1 MLCDQMNGTRIMHQ
15 KLPMSTPR
23 LTPVH
28 ERDRI
33 EVIDILRGFAIF
45 GIFLVNIFSF
55 ANTTQVWGEGIH
67 AWDST
72 ADKIAVLLV
81 QFLAEA
87 KFYTLFSFLFG
98 WGLALQLQ
106 RAQARGVA
114 FTPIYLRRLAIL
126 FLIGLTHAIFIWSG
140 DILVTYALVGFI
152 LFLLRNRSDRT
163 LIIVGLIS
171 FAFAIFIYTPGPA
184 GAIRAAYDGLV
195 EPIRSIG
202 FTHGGDPAQVYK
214 FGSYADTVVRRW
226 NDKIIGYV
234 GMLYWAPYI
243 LSIFIL
249 GFLVS
254 RKGVFQNPSDYL
266 PKFRKL
272 VWVALALGL
281 LFNFIWVYGGAQPGT
296 VPAEW
301 VQFLRRSIRTLGGL
315 SMCIFYVSAIVLLV
329 QKKRWHERL
338 EPLAP
343 VGRMALTNYLLQSII
358 ATLFF
363 YGYGLGFYREFGPA
377 FGLAFVILVFLGQ
390 VKFSAWWLDH
400 YDYGPME
407 WFWRTLTYRGLRRDT
422 DPDPAAVPERSFS
435 STLRQVAKA
444 IPTWLILLL
453 WAGGLFVAYAR
464 LSDTPLPDVAEL
476 VQPQPTATPQVV
488 PTPRPTPTPILT
500 PVVEAVVRTPGQ
512 TVSEGDLWNL
522 ALAFDEEMA
531 FAEIET
537 LAGPPYL
544 GRQGGSPEG
553 RAAGEYIADRFVA
566 LGLRPAGE
574 NGDYFQSFP
583 LVRSTLSA
591 DPTLFLTSPAGDS
604 QDYEFRNDFAPVVR
618 HFTGGGEAEGEV
630 VWVQDCSHD
639 DFDGVDAVD
648 KIVFCR
654 RGSEEEQGRQAV
666 EHGAAGL
673 LLLVDPEER
682 PMDRIGPYRE
692 SWLPLT
698 IPALRIAPTVAEG
711 LLADSGLALDDLSI
725 QYESIPLATSA
736 SIAIPI
742 TVDED
747 AVGRNVLGVLPG
759 RDPAY
764 ADEIIILGGHYDHMG
779 QDPDGTAWVGAND
792 NASGIATML
801 EIARIWQEAGYVP
814 RRTVLFAAWDAEEQG
829 LLGSVHYAWNPIYPH
844 ENTVAMLQLD
854 MVGAGDDTLFV
865 DGPGPVA
872 DQIIAVAED
881 AGHRNRAV
889 GRRRQRPRTFPR
901 GRRSRLADDLV
912 WR

>member
-1 MLCDQMNGTRIMHQ
+1 MRVGGARCIAKRQTEHVNTNQLI
-15 KLPMSTPR
+15 MSTPR
-23 LTPVH
+23 LSPVQ

-45 GIFLVNIFSF
+45 GILLVNMFSF
-55 ANTTQVWGEGIH
+55 SNTSEVWGQGIH
-67 AWDST
+67 AWDSS

-106 RAQARGVA
+106 RAQARGAA
-114 FTPIYLRRLAIL
+114 FAPIYLRRLAIL
-126 FLIGLTHAIFIWSG
+126 LLIGLTHAILIWSG

-163 LIIVGLIS
+163 LAIIGLIA

-184 GAIRAAYDGLV
+184 TAIRAAYDGLV
-195 EPIRSIG
+195 EPIRSSG

-214 FGSYADTVVRRW
+214 FGSYADAVVRRW
-226 NDKIIGYV
+226 NDNKIGYM

-243 LSIFIL
+243 LSVFIL

-254 RKGVFQNPSDYL
+254 RKGVFQNLPDYL

-281 LFNFIWVYGGAQPGT
+281 LFNFAWVYTAAQPGS
-296 VPAEW
+296 VPDEW
-301 VQFLRRSIRTLGGL
+301 VRFMRRSIRTLGGF
-315 SMCIFYVSAIVLLV
+315 SMCVFYVSAIVLLV
-329 QKKRWHERL
+329 QNKRWHERL
-338 EPLAP
+338 APLAP
-343 VGRMALTNYLLQSII
+343 VGRMALTNYLLQSLV

-377 FGLAFVILVFLGQ
+377 FGLAFTILIFFGQ
-390 VKFSAWWLDH
+390 IKFSAWWLDH
-400 YDYGPME
+400 YDFGPME
-407 WFWRTLTYRGLRRDT
+407 WFWRTLTYRGLRPAT
-422 DPDPAAVPERSFS
+422 DPAPAAEPQRSVS
-435 STLRQVAKA
+435 STLRRLAHAV
-444 IPTWLILLL
+444 PTWLILLL
-453 WAGGLFVAYAR
+453 WAGGLIFAYAR
-464 LSDTPLPDVAEL
+464 LSETPLPDVAEL
-476 VQPQPTATPQVV
+476 VQPQPTPTPQIV

-500 PVVEAVVRTPGQ
+500 PVVEAVVRNPGQ
-512 TVSEGDLWNL
+512 AAAEGDLWNL

-544 GRQGGSPEG
+544 GRQAGSPEG
-553 RAAGEYIADRFVA
+553 WAAGDYLADRFAA

-574 NGDYFQSFP
+574 DGGYFQSFP

-591 DPTLFLTSPAGDS
+591 DPALSVTSPTGDLN
-604 QDYEFRNDFAPVVR
+604 DYEFRSDFAPVVR
-618 HFTGGGEAEGEV
+618 HFTGGGEANGEV

-673 LLLVDPEER
+673 LLLTDPEER

-692 SWLPLT
+692 AWLPLT

-711 LLADSGLALDDLSI
+711 LLAGSGLSLDDLSI
-725 QYESIPLATSA
+725 HYESLPLATSA

-742 TVDED
+742 SVDEECD
-747 AVGRNVLGVLPG
+747 WAQCAGR
-759 RDPAY
+759 
-764 ADEIIILGGHYDHMG
+764 
-779 QDPDGTAWVGAND
+779 
-792 NASGIATML
+792 
-801 EIARIWQEAGYVP
+801 
-814 RRTVLFAAWDAEEQG
+814 AA
-829 LLGSVHYAWNPIYPH
+829 
-844 ENTVAMLQLD
+844 
-854 MVGAGDDTLFV
+854 
-865 DGPGPVA
+865 GPGPCP
-872 DQIIAVAED
+872 
-881 AGHRNRAV
+881 
-889 GRRRQRPRTFPR
+889 RR
-901 GRRSRLADDLV
+901 
-912 WR
+912 